1 MLNLARGIFEEQ
13 TSLERLIQKVML
25 DSQDMLKCER
35 CTVYLTEESMSKVI
49 STPRHDAYCLN
60 RLSCVLLYC
69 DKEWTELVS
78 LYIVKSRFIHLNRA
92 LSSIVSLFMTFI
104 LKSIDHKQHVWDLK
118 KKFYSKCKG
127 MLNTCCYCLCIFMC
141 VLHVFL
147 GFIVFFV

>member
-49 STPRHDAYCLN
+49 STRAMTPTAWIGFPVYYCTVIKN
-60 RLSCVLLYC
+60 G
-69 DKEWTELVS
+69 TELVS